1 MKTARHII
9 LLNLLLAVGVLHAAQ
24 PAAQPPTKP
33 AASPQPT
40 PEAEAKA
47 AAAEARKLAAGLTPS
62 LPPRVFGIPTPMEE
76 FGLRPN
82 IGDVTV
88 TEVRN
93 PLGQLALN
101 KHLLLSRRL
110 NQVTNPWEE
119 LAPGTALVVDGRKAV
134 IVQIEPAEAPKDVGT
149 ANLSVTVRAKEIGG
163 PELSLTWQQNLQ
175 LLNHRVETEER
186 REIVN
191 RVKRELRVGSHLI
204 VEGNRVII
212 TSYKLT
218 AQAGAALET
227 NLPHTL
233 AVDYSGISS
242 PPGKLVGRENRAES
256 GMEPTW
262 HFRHNPAQGGADSQ
276 PQAMADG
283 SIRMVTWSFTRRTVG
298 GYPDPEGIQPN
309 VIIIHRRRGL
319 VTRIEAPVD
328 DPTLATVEA
337 QFSFDGRVLTRTFDW
352 KLTQNSTKQVQWRL
366 KPHPSETYLLI
377 YAVNDPNIRFQVTP
391 KSLIKANERALASLQ
406 ALRNVD
412 RALPNQGNIR
422 NLSTNTVE
430 KQLRILD
437 EIYKSDASH
446 VLKAAVKRQTV
457 ITLAQRYEQLAIHHQ
472 ALADEKWLRSEMALS
487 AARRLELNSWANQRK
502 ADYLKGQLPAGNLAE
517 LQKNAVTDNPKEMTL
532 NTITEADRDVAAYQQ
547 ASLTKSNS
555 DKAQDYTQFFG
566 QAAAQAKAAAKLR
579 ETAAQF
585 RAATPPDEKQST
597 HFYLLSLKMW
607 QEYILRSEGLQRE
620 ERGLVKRGLVNSPLP
635 PDPIIPEILLRQG
648 WIYRKLGLK
657 ERAVQTFFNVLA
669 SSLQQEAFNLVRLK
683 RINLVAKS
691 QIANAFY
698 EDPKKLADYEEAI
711 VKLKSIMVQPP
722 GKDIEDHELD
732 IEQIQLRYMRA
743 LYHAIRAIDSRI
755 TRDNRRIKLLKPASL
770 EHNALLSQISNFAK
784 NRNEHWRSLSD
795 ASTGFI
801 EQYTKTN
808 SRQSVRYDGEVRYY
822 KILAHQALGNEL
834 HVQREVEVLLQNSS
848 VSSELEKVWASTRLQ
863 IIMDIANLLYAE
875 AIQLQSELERMAQLT
890 DDAALVQTGANNH
903 RTQLED
909 SVQVHLTAAITYYQ
923 WAQSRDQTYRS
934 QIFLR
939 QQLAFAHERLGQ
951 KQLALDYLNELIPLF
966 ELHPEDFTPVMKLV
980 KHKTYL
986 RQNNLRIEIE
996 QLKKSSQR

>member
-1 MKTARHII
+1 MKTARQLT
-9 LLNLLLAVGVLHAAQ
+9 LLTLLVALSALYAAD
-24 PAAQPPTKP
+24 PADKP
-33 AASPQPT
+33 AAAPKPT

-47 AAAEARKLAAGLTPS
+47 AAAEGQKLAGGLTPS
-62 LPPRVFGIPTPMEE
+62 LPPRTFGIPTPMEE

-101 KHLLLSRRL
+101 EHILLSRRL

-149 ANLSVTVRAKEIGG
+149 ANLRVTVRAKEIGG

-175 LLNHRVETEER
+175 LLNHRVEVGER

-204 VEGNRVII
+204 VDGNRVLI
-212 TSYKLT
+212 TSFKLT

-227 NLPHTL
+227 NPPHTL
-233 AVDYSGISS
+233 EVDYSGISS
-242 PPGKLVGRENRAES
+242 PPGTLHSRENRAES

-262 HFRHNPAQGGADSQ
+262 HFRQNPAQGGADSL

-283 SIRMVTWSFTRRTVG
+283 SIRMVTWSFVRRTVG
-298 GYPDPEGIQPN
+298 GHPDPEGIQPN

-328 DPTLATVEA
+328 DPTVATVEA
-337 QFSFDGRVLTRTFDW
+337 QFSFDGRVLTRMFDW
-352 KLTQNSTKQVQWRL
+352 KLTQNSTKEVRWQL

-406 ALRNVD
+406 ALRNIN
-412 RALPNQGNIR
+412 RALPNQGTIR
-422 NLSTNTVE
+422 NLGTNTVE

-437 EIYKSDASH
+437 EIYKSDASQ

-457 ITLAQRYEQLAIHHQ
+457 ITLAQRYEQLAIHHK
-472 ALADEKWLRSEMALS
+472 ALANEKRLRSEMALA
-487 AARRLELNSWANQRK
+487 AARRLELNAWANQRK
-502 ADYLKGQLPAGNLAE
+502 ANFLKGQLPAGSLAD
-517 LQKNAVTDNPKEMTL
+517 LQNNAVTNDTKELPL
-532 NTITEADRDVAAYQQ
+532 NSIAVADRDVATYKQ
-547 ASLTKSNS
+547 ATLAKTAS

-566 QAAAQAKAAAKLR
+566 QAVAQANAAAKLR
-579 ETAAQF
+579 KTATQF
-585 RAATPPDEKQST
+585 RAATPPDEKKST
-597 HFYLLSLKMW
+597 HYYLLSLKMW
-607 QEYILRSEGLQRE
+607 QEYLLRSEGLQKE
-620 ERGLVKRGLVNSPLP
+620 ERGLVKRGFVKSPLP
-635 PDPIIPEILLRQG
+635 PDPLIPEILLRQG
-648 WIYRKLGLK
+648 WIYRELGLK
-657 ERAVQTFFNVLA
+657 EKAVQMFFNVLA

-691 QIANAFY
+691 QIANAYY
-698 EDPKKLADYEEAI
+698 EDPQKLSDYEEAI

-743 LYHAIRAIDSRI
+743 LYFAIRAIDRRI
-755 TRDNRRIKLLKPASL
+755 TRDNRRLKLLKPTSL
-770 EHNALLSQISNFAK
+770 EHDALLSQISNFAK
-784 NRNEHWRSLSD
+784 NRNEHWRSLAKQS
-795 ASTGFI
+795 AEFI
-801 EQYTKTN
+801 EQYTRTN
-808 SRQSVRYDGEVRYY
+808 TRQSVRYDGEVRYY
-822 KILAHQALGNEL
+822 KILAHQALGNEQ
-834 HVQREVEVLLQNSS
+834 HVLREMEVLLQNSS

-863 IIMDIANLLYAE
+863 IIMDMANLVYVE
-875 AIQLQSELERMAQLT
+875 AIQLQSDLERMVQLT
-890 DDAALVQTGANNH
+890 DGTAPVQTGANDP
-903 RTQLED
+903 RTLLHD
-909 SVQVHLTAAITYYQ
+909 SVQVHLNAAITYYK
-923 WAQSRDQTYRS
+923 WAQSFDQSYRS

-939 QQLAFAHERLGQ
+939 QQLAFAYERLGQ
-951 KQLALDYLNELIPLF
+951 KQLALDQLNELVPLF
-966 ELHPEDFTPVMKLV
+966 ELHPGDFTPVLKLV
-980 KHKTYL
+980 KHKAHL

>member
-24 PAAQPPTKP
+24 PAAQPPAKP

-309 VIIIHRRRGL
+309 WIIIHRRRGL

-472 ALADEKWLRSEMALS
+472 ALADEKRLRSEMALS

-784 NRNEHWRSLSD
+784 NRNEHWRSLAKQS
-795 ASTGFI
+795 AQFI

-822 KILAHQALGNEL
+822 KILAHQALGNEQ

-848 VSSELEKVWASTRLQ
+848 VTSELEAVWASTRLQ
-863 IIMDIANLLYAE
+863 IVMDIANLLYAE
-875 AIQLQSELERMAQLT
+875 AIQLQGDAEHLGQLPGEAT
-890 DDAALVQTGANNH
+890 PVLGAANTLIRPRLQ
-903 RTQLED
+903 D
-909 SVQVHLTAAITYYQ
+909 SVQTHLTAAITYYT
-923 WAQSRDQTYRS
+923 WAQKRDQSYRS

-939 QQLAFAHERLGQ
+939 QQLAFCHERLGQ
-951 KQLALDYLNELIPLF
+951 KSKALDYYNQLLRLLK
-966 ELHPEDFTPVMKLV
+966 LHPSDLTPALMLV
-980 KHKTYL
+980 KNTTVF
-986 RQNNLRIEIE
+986 RQKNLQTEIE
-996 QLKKSSQR
+996 QLNKIN